1 MKIPII
7 LDTDP
12 GTDIDDLF
20 ALAVALNHP
29 NLQLLG
35 VTTVYGDTQAR
46 ARLVKKML
54 RLAGAMHIPV
64 LAGIRLPLCR
74 LAWQEIDFNFTD
86 DLNHVPF
93 VTAAD
98 PEFKMDFPAAV
109 PFILDQLQH
118 STEPVGLV
126 GIGASTNL
134 AMALSQATAAQRENI
149 RFIALMGGDVHALHA
164 EHNIVCD
171 PIAAEIVLNCDR
183 PVFLGTFAETKKLF
197 LTLQE
202 AGEVLTSKPV
212 PFLTGLWECTQMW
225 WESLKYQKC
234 GPVLYDIIPLIWAAT
249 PELIRTQNYEV
260 HVELG
265 GKLTRGCTV
274 ARPQKPGGHLIAV
287 SENLEIPPIKA
298 ALLDC
303 LNAFD

>member
-1 MKIPII
+1 MKIPLI

-29 NLQLLG
+29 RLDLLG

-54 RLAGAMHIPV
+54 RLAGATHIPV
-64 LAGIRLPLCR
+64 LAGIGLPLCR

-93 VTAAD
+93 VTPTD
-98 PEFKMDFPAAV
+98 SEYEMDFPAAV
-109 PFILDQLQH
+109 PFILDKLAH
-118 STEPVGLV
+118 SPEPVGLV

-134 AMALSQATAAQRENI
+134 AMVLAQATASQREHI

-171 PIAAEIVLNCDR
+171 PIGAEIVLNCGR
-183 PVFLGTFAETKKLF
+183 PIFLGTFAETKKLF
-197 LTLQE
+197 LTME
-202 AGEVLTSKPV
+202 ETGAVLASKPN
-212 PFLTGLWECTQMW
+212 PFLAGLWQCTQMW
-225 WESLKYQKC
+225 WQTLKYQKP

-249 PELIRTQNYEV
+249 PELIRTREYEV
-260 HVELG
+260 HVELNG
-265 GKLTRGCTV
+265 SLTRGCTI
-274 ARPQKPGGHLIAV
+274 ARTQRSGGHSIAV
-287 SENLEIPPIKA
+287 SENLEIPPIKSV
-298 ALLDC
+298 LLDC
-303 LNAFD
+303 LKAFA